1 MTDHHD
7 HLAMERCSKSGL
19 WCRPLL
25 AVGLVVFSI
34 IGGQLPNVRAQE
46 VVPQVATAGMSGG
59 TVTNIYADSVDINGI
74 NFRLASDVTIVDPKG
89 EPMDLSTIRVTAEVK
104 YMVKREQ
111 PNRIV
116 KLIVY
121 LPQ

>member
-1 MTDHHD
+1 MTGHHD
-7 HLAMERCSKSGL
+7 HLAMERYSRSGL
-19 WCRPLL
+19 RRRPLL
-25 AVGLVVFSI
+25 AVGLVVI
-34 IGGQLPNVRAQE
+34 AILGGQLSNVGAQE

-59 TVTNIYADSVDINGI
+59 TVTNVHADSLDINGI

-89 EPMDLSTIRVTAEVK
+89 EPMDPSAIRVTAEVK

>member
-1 MTDHHD
+1 MTSHHD
-7 HLAMERCSKSGL
+7 HLAIARFGKSGFVSRQVL
-19 WCRPLL
+19 SS
-25 AVGLVVFSI
+25 GLVVFAI
-34 IGGQLPNVRAQE
+34 LGGQLPNVGAQE

-59 TVTNIYADSVDINGI
+59 TVTNIYADSLDINGI
-74 NFRLASDVTIVDPKG
+74 NFRLASDAAIVDPKG
-89 EPMDLSTIRVTAEVK
+89 EPMELSSIRATSEVK

>member
-1 MTDHHD
+1 MTSHHD
-7 HLAMERCSKSGL
+7 RLAIARFGKSGFVSRQVL
-19 WCRPLL
+19 SS
-25 AVGLVVFSI
+25 GLVVVAI
-34 IGGQLPNVRAQE
+34 LGGQLSKVDAQE
-46 VVPQVATAGMSGG
+46 VIPQIATVGMSGG
-59 TVTNIYADSVDINGI
+59 TVTNIHTDSLDINGL
-74 NFRLASDVTIVDPKG
+74 NFRLASDAAIVDPKG
-89 EPMDLSTIRVTAEVK
+89 EPMELSSIRVTSEVK

>member
-7 HLAMERCSKSGL
+7 HLAMERCANSGSVSRQVL
-19 WCRPLL
+19 S
-25 AVGLVVFSI
+25 AGLILFAI
-34 IGGQLPNVRAQE
+34 LGGQLPNVRAQE

-59 TVTNIYADSVDINGI
+59 TVTNIHADSLDINGI